1 MQQFN
6 SNCSIR
12 LWATLGGVLQDGGA
26 HKSVWH
32 RRGDGVSKFCIFCMN
47 LFDQE
52 SEIVDEDGT
61 NLLCCNALTWEQLV
75 PASSKGL
82 RTNARYLEKKA
93 TTMAPGAFTALQQ
106 SLGLT
111 YHKHALLLERLSLIH
126 I

>member
-1 MQQFN
+1 
-6 SNCSIR
+6 
-12 LWATLGGVLQDGGA
+12 
-26 HKSVWH
+26 
-32 RRGDGVSKFCIFCMN
+32 MN
-47 LFDQE
+47 IFDQE

-82 RTNARYLEKKA
+82 RKNARCLEKKA

-111 YHKHALLLERLSLIH
+111 YHKHALLLERQLDAYVDPVEVYMHDQLRVPHPWGGAQRPPPVCAFSTQRSTPQPARSF
-126 I
+126 